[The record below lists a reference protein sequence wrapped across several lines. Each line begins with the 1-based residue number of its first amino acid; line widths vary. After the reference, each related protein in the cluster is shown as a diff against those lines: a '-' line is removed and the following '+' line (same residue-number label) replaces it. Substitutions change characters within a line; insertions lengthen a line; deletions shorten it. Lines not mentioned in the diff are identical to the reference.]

1 MSKNSNNPLLSVDLT
16 EVLREIGANLKV
28 EYYTATATLTLQQL
42 EFMKSK
48 GVKTNAIGCL
58 LGAFAFY
65 SKMKE
70 EEILKFFK
78 EAEENDSTFSIAF
91 ESVDEKSGINL
102 STPEAAPNFDKLVQA
117 AK

>member
-1 MSKNSNNPLLSVDLT
+1 MSKDYKTDLPDVDLT

-28 EYYTATATLTLQQL
+28 EYYTATATFTLQQL

-70 EEILKFFK
+70 EEIPDFR
-78 EAEENDSTFSIAF
+78 NI
-91 ESVDEKSGINL
+91 G
-102 STPEAAPNFDKLVQA
+102 
-117 AK
+117 

>member
-1 MSKNSNNPLLSVDLT
+1 MSKDFKTDLPDVDLT
-16 EVLREIGANLKV
+16 EVLKEINAKLKIK
-28 EYYTATATLTLQQL
+28 YYTATATLTLQQL

-91 ESVDEKSGINL
+91 ESVDEKTGINL